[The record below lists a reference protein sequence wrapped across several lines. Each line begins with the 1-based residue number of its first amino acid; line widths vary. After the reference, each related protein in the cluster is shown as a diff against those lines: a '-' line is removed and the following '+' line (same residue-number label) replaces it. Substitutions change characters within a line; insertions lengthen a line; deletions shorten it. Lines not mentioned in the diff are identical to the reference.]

1 VRDVYVMGLA
11 TDYCVKATVL
21 DAKRLGFNTYM
32 IEDGCRGVEL
42 TPGDT
47 KLAIERI
54 RDAGV
59 RVVRSHQ
66 I

>member
-1 VRDVYVMGLA
+1 
-11 TDYCVKATVL
+11 VL

-32 IEDGCRGVEL
+32 IEGGCRGVEL

-54 RDAGV
+54 RDAEV